1 MAIGVSLLFGALLGW
16 VYSVLVR
23 SDTNER
29 IIIDILVAV
38 LGALAVALALGNDS
52 LFDSLLAAYLGAFVA
67 LAVLHVLRGRMGS
80 LHR

>member
-23 SDTNER
+23 SGTNER